1 MLKKLLDGVKNRTED
16 ATIKKVKESLINAAE
31 KNGIEIN
38 ELFTP
43 AIDEK
48 FDALARTILKEH
60 GYAKLAKMGLMTW
73 L

>member
-1 MLKKLLDGVKNRTED
+1 MLKKLLGGVKNITED
-16 ATIKKVKESLINAAE
+16 TTIKKAKEYLINAAE

-48 FDALARTILKEH
+48 FDALARTILQEH
-60 GYAKLAKMGLMTW
+60 GYAKLAKIGLMKW